1 MEAIHFHFQV
11 VVALGQA
18 FLERRQSG
26 LLPTDCCSRALPRL
40 ARSRYTLSLSPRVID
55 TSAKKARNS
64 FTRLPVVTPPSSCSR
79 MHPITLQ
86 HQLSP
91 AITLVSSLLLLLP
104 KPRAASSDDDSA
116 LPQIRQIVVRRI
128 RPRRALVIA
137 AITALIVAFATD
149 GGVLVAETL
158 LRHPGASRRHH
169 HRQNQ
174 PKESGRASHSWNWS
188 EDSVSIAWAIYSLGN
203 VLVWSAIGGW
213 TIKTD
218 HFIHGGLA
226 SVVGVAFVLESVL
239 LGFVA
244 KSVAIREKQLCFFG
258 LCCVGLTIFL
268 TSACFRI
275 PPLRLHHPPPH
286 GRRISCA
293 HSPDPSLVNPV
304 SRRRVR
310 AGLAAE
316 RARCVA
322 RLVIIIWGGRTRS
335 RRQRSRWSGCL
346 WYIRRQR

>member
-1 MEAIHFHFQV
+1 
-11 VVALGQA
+11 
-18 FLERRQSG
+18 
-26 LLPTDCCSRALPRL
+26 
-40 ARSRYTLSLSPRVID
+40 
-55 TSAKKARNS
+55 
-64 FTRLPVVTPPSSCSR
+64 

-86 HQLSP
+86 HLLSP

-244 KSVAIREKQLCFFG
+244 KSVAIREKRLCFFG
-258 LCCVGLTIFL
+258 ALLRWTDDLPYVRMLQNTTPPSTPSSTSRPSHFVCSFSRSFSGQSCLPSSRTSRPRRRTSEMRCSARHHHLGRPHPQQAPAKSLVGLSMVHSTA
-268 TSACFRI
+268 TVMGPA
-275 PPLRLHHPPPH
+275 
-286 GRRISCA
+286 RRTA
-293 HSPDPSLVNPV
+293 
-304 SRRRVR
+304 RRRSSLPLEMAMADLKVR
-310 AGLAAE
+310 LVRIKAVE
-316 RARCVA
+316 RAR
-322 RLVIIIWGGRTRS
+322 RLATGRSSHALGVKALLRS
-335 RRQRSRWSGCL
+335 SLSGL
-346 WYIRRQR
+346 